1 MCCCNGGQGMFIDL
15 DMRIIGK
22 KTKTFYEDYFMQK
35 IQSCISSC
43 FWSSASRTEFVIY
56 STVTFDASG
65 LFYFYFLIS
74 LAAGALKKS
83 KKFKKNC
90 HKLELDCSNIPL
102 NQYQLLSS
110 SSWLLSFFKWIT
122 PYIKLGFNWP
132 RTVCLWGK
140 TKSCLR
146 SQRFSSKSNF
156 ENILF
161 ISQSLYLIYF

>member
-1 MCCCNGGQGMFIDL
+1 
-15 DMRIIGK
+15 
-22 KTKTFYEDYFMQK
+22 
-35 IQSCISSC
+35 
-43 FWSSASRTEFVIY
+43 VIY

-110 SSWLLSFFKWIT
+110 SSWLLSFFK
-122 PYIKLGFNWP
+122 
-132 RTVCLWGK
+132 
-140 TKSCLR
+140 
-146 SQRFSSKSNF
+146 
-156 ENILF
+156 
-161 ISQSLYLIYF
+161 